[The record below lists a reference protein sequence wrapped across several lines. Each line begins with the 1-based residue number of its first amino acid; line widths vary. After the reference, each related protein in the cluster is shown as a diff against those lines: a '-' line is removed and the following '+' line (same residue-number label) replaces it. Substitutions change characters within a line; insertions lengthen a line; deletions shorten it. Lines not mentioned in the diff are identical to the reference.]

1 MNDKETD
8 MTKYTVL
15 QINLTD
21 DQIDEVNAA
30 KGDYPEFYS
39 KYLRTNFQ
47 PKPEAILDAF
57 DMYKPVAKIEADSL
71 EGVFHIGNIGPEENI
86 ERLDRMHS
94 LSVGDLVFDPN
105 TGIYHYVDSFGFG
118 ELSSEAVL
126 KNSPSEFWKTY

>member
-1 MNDKETD
+1 
-8 MTKYTVL
+8 MTKYTVF

-21 DQIDEVNAA
+21 TQIDEVNAA
-30 KGDYPEFYS
+30 KGDYPDFYC
-39 KYLRTNFQ
+39 KYIRTNFQ

-57 DMYKPVAKIEADSL
+57 DMYKPVARIEAEDL
-71 EGVFHIGNIGPEENI
+71 EKVFEIGNIGPEENI

-118 ELSSEAVL
+118 ELPTE
-126 KNSPSEFWKTY
+126 

>member
-71 EGVFHIGNIGPEENI
+71 EGVFHIGNVGPEENI
-86 ERLDRMHS
+86 ERIAPMHS

-105 TGIYHYVDSFGFG
+105 TGIYYYVDSFGFG
-118 ELSSEAVL
+118 ELPNEDVMKKVA
-126 KNSPSEFWKTY
+126 

>member
-1 MNDKETD
+1 
-8 MTKYTVL
+8 MTKYTIF
-15 QINLTD
+15 QINLTNA
-21 DQIDEVNAA
+21 QVNEVNAA
-30 KGDYPEFYS
+30 KGEYPEFYS

-57 DMYKPVAKIEADSL
+57 DMYKPVAKIEAEDL
-71 EGVFHIGNIGPEENI
+71 EQVFEIGNIGPEDRI

-118 ELSSEAVL
+118 ELPNEDMM
-126 KNSPSEFWKTY
+126 KNVA

>member
-1 MNDKETD
+1 MNKEMN

-21 DQIDEVNAA
+21 AQVAEVNAS
-30 KGDYPEFYS
+30 GDEAYPEFYS
-39 KYLRTNFQ
+39 KYLRTTNF
-47 PKPEAILDAF
+47 PKPEAILKAF

-71 EGVFHIGNIGPEENI
+71 EGVFHIGNVGPEENI
-86 ERLDRMHS
+86 ERIAPMHS

-118 ELSSEAVL
+118 ELPTEDVL
-126 KNSPSEFWKTY
+126 KRVA

>member
-1 MNDKETD
+1 MIKKGNE
-8 MTKYTVL
+8 MTNYTVL

-21 DQIDEVNAA
+21 AQVDEVNAA

-71 EGVFHIGNIGPEENI
+71 EGVFHIGNMGPEEKI
-86 ERLDRMHS
+86 ERLDLMHS
-94 LSVGDLVFDPN
+94 VSVGDLVFDPN
-105 TGIYHYVDSFGFG
+105 TGIYYYVDSLGFS
-118 ELSSEAVL
+118 ELPNEEVL
-126 KNSPSEFWKTY
+126 KKVA

>member
-1 MNDKETD
+1 

-21 DQIDEVNAA
+21 AQVAEVNAS
-30 KGDYPEFYS
+30 GDETYPEFYS
-39 KYLRTNFQ
+39 KYLRTTFS

-57 DMYKPVAKIEADSL
+57 DMYKPVARIEADSL
-71 EGVFHIGNIGPEENI
+71 EGVFHIGNVGPEENI

-118 ELSSEAVL
+118 ELPTEDVL
-126 KNSPSEFWKTY
+126 KRVA

>member
-1 MNDKETD
+1 
-8 MTKYTVL
+8 MTKYTIF

-21 DQIDEVNAA
+21 EQIDEVNAA
-30 KGDYPEFYS
+30 RGDYPEFYS

-57 DMYKPVAKIEADSL
+57 DMYKPVAKIEAEDL
-71 EGVFHIGNIGPEENI
+71 EQVFEIGNMGPEDRI

-118 ELSSEAVL
+118 ELPNEDVMKKVA
-126 KNSPSEFWKTY
+126 

>member
-1 MNDKETD
+1 
-8 MTKYTVL
+8 MTKYTIF

-21 DQIDEVNAA
+21 EQIDEVNAA
-30 KGDYPEFYS
+30 RGDYPEFYS

-57 DMYKPVAKIEADSL
+57 DMYKPVAKIEAEDL
-71 EGVFHIGNIGPEENI
+71 EQVFEIGNMGPEDRI

-118 ELSSEAVL
+118 ELPNEDMMKKVA
-126 KNSPSEFWKTY
+126 